1 MPRQDAYGRWISD
14 DGLFYWD
21 GTAWRPVAAQ
31 VAPRRSPSVAQPILI
46 GAGFV
51 LVIIVVLVIGAVIV
65 MQDPDMQRSF
75 CNGWSQGQ
83 NNSQRTLDCP
93 FHPASP

>member
-21 GTAWRPVAAQ
+21 GNAWRPAGME
-31 VAPRRSPSVAQPILI
+31 APARRGPSVAQPILI

-51 LVIIVVLVIGAVIV
+51 LVIVLVLVIGAVIV
-65 MQDPDMQRSF
+65 LQDPDMQRSF

-83 NNSQRTLDCP
+83 NNSQNLSCP
-93 FHPASP
+93 FHPRSP

>member
-1 MPRQDAYGRWISD
+1 MSD

-21 GTAWRPVAAQ
+21 GKAWRPVGLQPPA
-31 VAPRRSPSVAQPILI
+31 RRGPSVAQPILI

-51 LVIIVVLVIGAVIV
+51 LVIVLVLVIGTVVV

-75 CNGWSQGQ
+75 CNGWSEGQHNGQ
-83 NNSQRTLDCP
+83 NLSCP
-93 FHPASP
+93 FHPPSP

>member
-1 MPRQDAYGRWISD
+1 MPRQDAYGAWISD

-21 GTAWRPVAAQ
+21 GNAWRPVGAQ
-31 VAPRRSPSVAQPILI
+31 PPARRGISVAQPILI

-51 LVIIVVLVIGAVIV
+51 LVIVAVLIIGAVV
-65 MQDPDMQRSF
+65 LMRDPYMQQSF
-75 CNGWSQGQ
+75 CNGWNQGQ
-83 NNSQRTLDCP
+83 GNSQNLDCP

>member
-1 MPRQDAYGRWISD
+1 MPQQDAYGRWISD

-21 GTAWRPVAAQ
+21 GAVWRLADVQ
-31 VAPRRSPSVAQPILI
+31 APARRGVSVAQPVLI

-51 LVIIVVLVIGAVIV
+51 LVIVLVLVIGAVIV
-65 MQDPDMQRSF
+65 MRDPEMQRSF
-75 CNGWSQGQ
+75 CNGWNSGQ
-83 NNSQRTLDCP
+83 NSSENLACP